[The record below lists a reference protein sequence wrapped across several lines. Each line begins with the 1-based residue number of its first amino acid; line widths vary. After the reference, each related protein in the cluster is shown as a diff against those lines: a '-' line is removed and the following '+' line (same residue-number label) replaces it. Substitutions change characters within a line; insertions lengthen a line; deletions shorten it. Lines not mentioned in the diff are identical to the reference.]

1 MVITNNTTVIRITR
15 STDITPITAWTAYDL
30 IDGTL
35 ELGAGKYLAYHR
47 REQKYIAVVVFT
59 EPLTDSWLALFKD
72 AVKSQKNTW
81 KTGSWGVTETCRY
94 GSFKKE
100 DEALDWLKSCI
111 K

>member
-15 STDITPITAWTAYDL
+15 STDITPITAWTAYDV

-47 REQKYIAVVVFT
+47 REQKYIPVVVFS

-72 AVKSQKNTW
+72 AVKSQKQDWT
-81 KTGSWGVTETCRY
+81 TGSWGVTKTCRY
-94 GSFKKE
+94 GYFKKE